1 MIFPLLSNS
10 FRRLSSNWLPLFTL
24 VVTMGGA
31 IGLANG
37 SSVSILRPLP
47 YPFSHV
53 VSFSDDADELR
64 PWHGVAMH
72 RVMNEELGLN
82 VSDSIWPSG
91 TDRLSSIFLGPDALN
106 RSPSLVDNL
115 PAYALLLREWHRGN
129 IDHFHGWHEDSVY
142 RLRNAFEPHI
152 PLASISTTVIL
163 PPVQSFFATQ
173 QRHNVRIYFSTEPPA
188 DLSVTLIE
196 SSGRQLHFP
205 PEQVKRAKSLQ
216 LQASAS
222 SAMVEVLIPQDD
234 TALPPVALNAALI
247 ATIEVKAPSCAKG
260 CDIAILRVERDDFSR
275 ETVQHQ
281 LPVLESWNIRP
292 ALLTSHGG
300 TTLLQDF
307 GVKGK
312 FYEVP
317 REQGTIFTDPAVV
330 VRRQAEAD
338 QKQSHAYHADLLQ
351 RLGVAGVWSYFPADP
366 SHYFGP
372 LKSDAK
378 RPLPPLTKTYEG
390 LYNVPRSTVGNYD
403 RTSADTFARDVA
415 PFVPGL
421 SEAQRKALYCGQKC
435 DSAQGDALGL
445 LVASSLQLIR
455 HGDHVEHFW
464 YTHFGSA
471 GSDFL
476 HTVANPFTPAVL
488 DWLRQLSNQVYNFDG
503 TVPAN
508 QRVWSPPA
516 TTWLRYQMLRAHI
529 QDHLTVS
536 SDGNKITIQSWRDP
550 VTGQTIPD
558 LHSGTRDL
566 HGLTLYVRSPDLARI
581 FVDGTE
587 IHTFTRNPPDE
598 TGQPSITI
606 IDDNSPT
613 TIIDS
618 VSLADKGD
626 VTMTAGSYNDTRTGP
641 DTPELRSG
649 FISLIADRN
658 GDAKL
663 VFKPSRLDLYNSTHL
678 HVAYRRATGTTKP
691 GQMTLSLRMEDGDEI
706 VLREGDATLFEAST
720 ASQWLIPQ
728 AGFGT
733 NWQHVTLDT
742 AQLTWPEIRATNTAW
757 NRPPLPIGRVKSIT
771 LSLENAAPG
780 TILDLGDLEIL
791 RPMGNGGAPDRRKLI
806 AGRVADARNI
816 GLANITVEA
825 HSNTVGLI
833 RTKTDQDGLFA
844 FRRPKGE
851 RLAIRAKIGSQSCAI
866 QQGRLVEISKDE
878 AEFDINA
885 GDCDVKISAR

>member
-1 MIFPLLSNS
+1 MISL
-10 FRRLSSNWLPLFTL
+10 FRLKKISYFAVP
-24 VVTMGGA
+24 
-31 IGLANG
+31 
-37 SSVSILRPLP
+37 SILIALLAVSAWITVLGAAESPASLIRPFP
-47 YPFSHV
+47 YPFNHV

-64 PWHGVAMH
+64 PWHGAAMH
-72 RVMNEELGLN
+72 RVMNEELGLTA
-82 VSDSIWPSG
+82 SDSLWVSG
-91 TDRLSSIFLGPDALN
+91 TDRLSSIFLGPDTLN

-142 RLRNAFEPHI
+142 QLRNIIEQPRKLG
-152 PLASISTTVIL
+152 PSTTLSL
-163 PPVQSFFATQ
+163 PSVQSFFATQ
-173 QRHNVRIYFSTEPPA
+173 QRHNVRIYFSAEPPA
-188 DLSVTLIE
+188 DLSVTLVE

-205 PEQVKRAKSLQ
+205 PDQVKHAKALQ
-216 LQASAS
+216 LQSTPT
-222 SAMVEVLIPQDD
+222 SAMVEVLIPHDEN
-234 TALPPVALNAALI
+234 AFPPVALNAALI
-247 ATIEVKAPSCAKG
+247 ANIELKAPSCSKG
-260 CDIAILRVERDDFSR
+260 CDIAIHRVERDDFSR

-281 LPVLESWNIRP
+281 LPLLESWNIHP

-317 REQGTIFTDPAVV
+317 REQGTIFSDPAVV

-351 RLGVAGVWSYFPADP
+351 HLGIAGVWSYFPADP

-378 RPLPPLTKTYEG
+378 RPLPPLTRTYEG
-390 LYNVPRSTVGNYD
+390 IYNVPRSTVGNYD
-403 RTSADTFARDVA
+403 RTSPESFARDIA

-421 SEAQRKALYCGQKC
+421 SETQRKALYCGKNC

-445 LVASSLQLIR
+445 LIASSLQMIR
-455 HGDHVEHFW
+455 HGEHVEHFW

-471 GSDFL
+471 GSAFL
-476 HTVANPFTPAVL
+476 HTVAEPFTPTVL
-488 DWLRQLSNQVYNFDG
+488 DWLRQLSNQVYDFDG
-503 TVPAN
+503 TVPSS

-529 QDHLTVS
+529 QEHLGIS
-536 SDGNKITIQSWRDP
+536 ADGNRISIQSWRDP
-550 VTGQTIPD
+550 VTGQTVPD
-558 LHSGTRDL
+558 LNAGTRDL
-566 HGLTLYVRSPDLARI
+566 HGLTLYVRSPDHVRI

-598 TGQPSITI
+598 TGQSSITI
-606 IDDNSPT
+606 VDNNSPT

-626 VTMTAGSYNDTRTGP
+626 VTMAAGTYTDTRASRETP
-641 DTPELRSG
+641 DLRRG
-649 FISLIADRN
+649 LITLTADRN
-658 GDAKL
+658 GNAEL
-663 VFKPSRLDLYNSTHL
+663 VFNPSRLDLYNSTHL
-678 HVAYRRATGTTKP
+678 HLAYRHQSGATKAGR
-691 GQMTLSLRMEDGDEI
+691 MAISLRMENGDEI
-706 VLREGDATLFEAST
+706 VLREGDAPAFDASP
-720 ASQWLIPQ
+720 ASQWLIPE
-728 AGFGT
+728 ADFHDA
-733 NWQHVTLDT
+733 WRHVTLDT
-742 AQLTWPEIRATNTAW
+742 AQLAWPKIDATDRAW
-757 NRPPLPIGRVKSIT
+757 SRPPLPIGRVRSIVF
-771 LSLENAAPG
+771 SLENAAPG
-780 TILDLGDLEIL
+780 ARLDLGDLEIL
-791 RPMGNGGAPDRRKLI
+791 RPMGNGDAPDQRKLV

-816 GLANITVEA
+816 GVPNIIVEA
-825 HSNTVGLI
+825 HSNTIGLI

-851 RLAIRAKIGSQSCAI
+851 RLAVRARIGGQTCAI

-885 GDCDVKISAR
+885 GDCGVKVSAR

>member
-1 MIFPLLSNS
+1 MTRMSRFWVAASAALMILLISVTHDFAAGN
-10 FRRLSSNWLPLFTL
+10 PVAL
-24 VVTMGGA
+24 V
-31 IGLANG
+31 
-37 SSVSILRPLP
+37 RQLP

-64 PWHGVAMH
+64 PWHGAAMH
-72 RVMNEELGLN
+72 RVMNEDLGLTI
-82 VSDSIWPSG
+82 SDSLWVSG
-91 TDRLSSIFLGPDALN
+91 TDRLSSLFLGPDELN
-106 RSPSLVDNL
+106 RSPSLVENL
-115 PAYALLLREWHRGN
+115 PTYALLLREWHRGN

-142 RLRNAFEPHI
+142 QLRNAFEP
-152 PLASISTTVIL
+152 PQKLASSTVLAL

-173 QRHNVRIYFSTEPPA
+173 QRHNVRIYFNAEPPA
-188 DLSVTLIE
+188 DLAVTLVE
-196 SSGRQLHFP
+196 SSGRQLEFP
-205 PEQVKRAKSLQ
+205 SGRVKHAKDLQ
-216 LQASAS
+216 LQHTPSA
-222 SAMVEVLIPQDD
+222 AMVEVLIPNDE
-234 TALPPVALNAALI
+234 TAFPPVAINAALI
-247 ATIEVKAPSCAKG
+247 ANIELKSPSCSKG

-281 LPVLESWNIRP
+281 LPLLESWNIRP

-300 TTLLQDF
+300 ATLLQDF

-317 REQGTIFTDPAVV
+317 RDQGTIFTDPAVV

-372 LKSDAK
+372 LKSDSK
-378 RPLPPLTKTYEG
+378 RPLPPLTKTYDG
-390 LYNVPRSTVGNYD
+390 FYNTPRSTVGNYD
-403 RTSADTFARDVA
+403 RTSADTFAHDVA

-421 SEAQRKALYCGQKC
+421 SEPQRQALYCGQKC

-455 HGDHVEHFW
+455 HGEHVEHFW

-471 GSDFL
+471 GSDFV
-476 HTVANPFTPAVL
+476 HTLTEPFTPIVL

-529 QDHLTVS
+529 QEHVTAS
-536 SDGNKITIQSWRDP
+536 TDGNKITIQPWRDP
-550 VTGQTIPD
+550 VTSQTIPD

-566 HGLTLYVRSPDLARI
+566 HGLTLYVRSPELARI
-581 FVDGTE
+581 FVDSTE
-587 IHTFTRNPPDE
+587 LHTFTRNPPDE
-598 TGQPSITI
+598 TGQPSITL

-613 TIIDS
+613 TLIDS
-618 VSLADKGD
+618 VPLADKGD
-626 VTMTAGSYNDTRTGP
+626 VTMTAGSYTDTRTGP
-641 DTPELRSG
+641 DTPELRRG
-649 FISLIADRN
+649 FISLTADRN
-658 GDAKL
+658 GDSKL

-678 HVAYRRATGTTKP
+678 HLAYRRLTGATKP
-691 GQMTLSLRMEDGDEI
+691 GQMTISLKMEDGDE
-706 VLREGDATLFEAST
+706 VVMREGDAPPFSAST
-720 ASQWLIPQ
+720 ASQWLIPE
-728 AGFGT
+728 AGIST
-733 NWQHVTLDT
+733 NWKHITLDT
-742 AQLTWPEIRATNTAW
+742 AQLSWPEIHATNTGW
-757 NRPPLPIGRVKSIT
+757 SRPPLPIGRVKSIT

-791 RPMGNGGAPDRRKLI
+791 RPMGNGGAPDQRKLV
-806 AGRVADARNI
+806 AGRVTDPRNI
-816 GLANITVEA
+816 GLPNITVEA
-825 HSNTVGLI
+825 HSNSIGLI
-833 RTKTDQDGLFA
+833 RTQTDQDGLFA

-851 RLAIRAKIGSQSCAI
+851 RLAISAKIAGQTCAI

-885 GDCDVKISAR
+885 GECGVKLSAR